1 MSSGRHKPRFA
12 QVLGALMQGK
22 SPKEA
27 SLDHG
32 THRTF
37 ANKVAKRAGLQPMY
51 LNAAERAAVL
61 TMRARLTQAPTARP
75 SEA

>member
-12 QVLGALMQGK
+12 QVLGALMLGK

-37 ANKVAKRAGLQPMY
+37 ANKVAKRAGLEPMY
-51 LNAAERAAVL
+51 LSAAERSAVL
-61 TMRARLTQAPTARP
+61 TMRARLTPQTSLRA
-75 SEA
+75 